1 MSGLEGVRVK
11 LSAESA
17 MQQSPGWSE
26 AEPWGTHAIAKS
38 PERAKQ
44 VIPPTNILFRLFQG
58 PSLSS
63 KSRVPV
69 ASRPSPWA
77 AVPPFQSSPL
87 QRCSHQLREVQQF
100 ADILKDAVC

>member
-63 KSRVPV
+63 KPRVPV

-77 AVPPFQSSPL
+77 AVPPL
-87 QRCSHQLREVQQF
+87 QGRHQLREVQQF